1 LKIIKIESHPYE
13 LKFKQPFKTAKAYYD
28 YRNGTII
35 KIFIDNLIGLGEV
48 APLTGF
54 HQESLLECYYNLE
67 AINQA
72 VNNIDEMT
80 AEELF
85 DIFKLH
91 ADGEPSLLF
100 GLQTAL
106 FDVLSQKSEMPLNK
120 YLNNN
125 SSNAIN
131 INGIHGVHGPDNNF
145 KIMKIKLGYNNIY
158 DDIENMEKISSLY
171 DVDTQFRID
180 VNGQLDLTKAIRFC
194 KSMEKFNIEYIE
206 QPLPKDELEDL
217 SELRM
222 HTDIPIAVDE
232 SLDSIKSAKKIIDS
246 QAADVFVVKPMIIGD
261 YNIISDI
268 INLAHHNDIK
278 CIITNMLDGAINR
291 MACIHIA
298 SSNNIK
304 NACGL
309 SADDLFESNIYQ
321 TPKIINGK
329 LSIPNNNGLGLIN
342 D

>member
-13 LKFKQPFKTAKAYYD
+13 LKFKQVFKTAKAYYEQ
-28 YRNGTII
+28 RNGTVI

-48 APLTGF
+48 APLEGF
-54 HQESLLECYYNLE
+54 HGESLFECHYNLE

-72 VNNIDEMT
+72 INNIDEMT

-85 DIFKLH
+85 YIFKLH
-91 ADGEPSLLF
+91 ADEKPSLLF

-106 FDVLSQKSEMPLNK
+106 FDVLSQKAEMPLNK

-125 SSNAIN
+125 CSDEIN
-131 INGIHGVHGPDNNF
+131 INGIHGMHGPNNNF
-145 KIMKIKLGYNNIY
+145 KIMKIKLGYNNIH

-171 DVDTQFRID
+171 DINTKFRID

-206 QPLPKDELEDL
+206 QPLPKNELEDL

-246 QAADVFVVKPMIIGD
+246 QSADVFVVKPMIIGD
-261 YNIISDI
+261 YNAVSDV
-268 INLAHHNDIK
+268 INLANLNDIK

-298 SSNNIK
+298 SANNLS

-309 SADDLFESNIYQ
+309 SADDLFESDIYR
-321 TPKIINGK
+321 TPKIINGE
-329 LSIPNNNGLGLIN
+329 LSVPDNHGLGLIN